1 MQYLIIAYDYEDA
14 LEKRMANRDAHLAG
28 SKKLMSEGKIINA
41 GALMDEDKMVG
52 STLYVDFESEDALD
66 TWLENEPYITGKV
79 WDMES
84 IQIVPIKLLPKD

>member
-1 MQYLIIAYDYEDA
+1 MQYLILAYDYEDA
-14 LEKRMANRDAHLAG
+14 LEKRMQNRDAHLAG
-28 SKKLMSEGKIINA
+28 AKKLMSEGKIINA

-52 STLYVDFESEDALD
+52 STLFVDFESEDALD

-84 IQIVPIKLLPKD
+84 IQIVPVKLLPKN